1 MPCVYTYAV
10 HVYDAYPRFPALS
23 PSKAGKPMFKE
34 LDGSTAGSTSGGTE
48 VQVTEVQVTEPKV

>member
-1 MPCVYTYAV
+1 MLCMCTMRIPGSPHSY
-10 HVYDAYPRFPALS
+10 ALS

-34 LDGSTAGSTSGGTE
+34 LNGSTAGSTSGGTE

>member
-1 MPCVYTYAV
+1 MLCMCTMRIPGSPHSY
-10 HVYDAYPRFPALS
+10 ALS